1 MLDQHDNPLTT
12 GDDND
17 SSKWTG
23 SYVSLGILIGMTLG
37 MLLGMLFDEIPFMLA
52 VGLIA
57 GIGIGAAI
65 GYVTKRNSSRAVDSA
80 QDNSNAA
87 DA

>member
-12 GDDND
+12 EDDND

-23 SYVSLGILIGMTLG
+23 SYISLGILIGMTLG
-37 MLLGMLFDEIPFMLA
+37 MLLGMLFNKIPAMLA

-65 GYVTKRNSSRAVDSA
+65 GFITKQNSSRATDTA